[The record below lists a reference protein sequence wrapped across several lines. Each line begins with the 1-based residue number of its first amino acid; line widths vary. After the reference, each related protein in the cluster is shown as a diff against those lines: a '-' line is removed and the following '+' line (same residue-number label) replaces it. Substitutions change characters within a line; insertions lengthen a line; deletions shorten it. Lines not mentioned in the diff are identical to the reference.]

1 MKLKEYFTKLKDLG
15 KIENEDFNK
24 FLETVPDGEMPDA
37 VFPMI
42 DSKFLTV
49 ERAMTHKDVVKN
61 IKAGVLDVVD
71 KDIKVIMKYLP
82 ADKVLD
88 IEREENT
95 FKKLEM
101 VRDALP
107 EAFTKASKAPNDEE
121 AKKKLQEANEH
132 LHSMTEKFT
141 KLNESHKQEV
151 DKVKEQSQVELK
163 DYKLNSELEKK
174 ANSYTFADVF
184 KDARPKL
191 TKAILSEIKA
201 KNKLDLIEKDGE
213 YSIPVLDES
222 GAPRFLNDGNTPV
235 TINSL
240 LDAELKPYLKVN
252 NTDSDGNNGQQQ
264 RKETK
269 SFRVDDGKTG
279 STRTGANVTAVL

>member
-1 MKLKEYFTKLKDLG
+1 MKYKEYFSKLGELG
-15 KIENEDFNK
+15 KIDNEDYKK

-107 EAFTKASKAPNDEE
+107 EAFTKAAKAPNDEE
-121 AKKKLQEANEH
+121 AKKKLHEAQENMHA
-132 LHSMTEKFT
+132 LTEKFN
-141 KLNESHKQEV
+141 KLNESHKQDVE
-151 DKVKEQSQVELK
+151 KVKQQSQEELK
-163 DYKLNSELEKK
+163 IYKLNSELEKR

-213 YSIPVLDES
+213 YSIPVLDDS

-252 NTDSDGNNGQQQ
+252 NTDEGNGQQQ
-264 RKETK
+264 RETK
-269 SFRVDDGKTG
+269 SFRVEDGKNSG
-279 STRTGANVTAVL
+279 SSRRGANVNVEV

>member
-1 MKLKEYFTKLKDLG
+1 MKFKEYFTKLKELG
-15 KIENEDFNK
+15 KIENEDYNK
-24 FLETVPDGEMPDA
+24 FLETVPDGELPD
-37 VFPMI
+37 VIFPMI
-42 DSKFLTV
+42 DSKFLTI
-49 ERAMTHKDVVKN
+49 ERAVSHKDVVKH
-61 IKAGVLDVVD
+61 IKGGVLDVVD

-107 EAFTKASKAPNDEE
+107 EAFAKAAKAPNDEE
-121 AKKKLQEANEH
+121 AKKKLHDAQENMHA
-132 LHSMTEKFT
+132 LTEKFN
-141 KLNESHKQEV
+141 KLNESHKEEV
-151 DKVKEQSQVELK
+151 EKVKQQGQVEIK
-163 DYKLNSELEKK
+163 NYKLDTELEKK

-184 KDARPKL
+184 KDARPTL

-213 YSIPVLDES
+213 YSIPILDDS

-235 TINSL
+235 TINAL
-240 LDAELKPYLKVN
+240 LDVALKPYLKVN
-252 NTDSDGNNGQQQ
+252 NTDPDPQQ
-264 RKETK
+264 REPKTYK
-269 SFRVDDGKTG
+269 VDDGQNNG
-279 STRTGANVTAVL
+279 STRRGANVTAEL